1 LSMPRLNRGGWYS
14 IVPRSSEYR
23 SRLIVGADGVN
34 SIVRRT
40 IIGPIPK
47 ENVAACVGYFAGDT
61 PV

>member
-1 LSMPRLNRGGWYS
+1 M
-14 IVPRSSEYR
+14 VPRSRVCR

-47 ENVAACVGYFAGDT
+47 ENVAVCVGSFAGDT

>member
-1 LSMPRLNRGGWYS
+1 M
-14 IVPRSSEYR
+14 VPKSREYR

-40 IIGPIPK
+40 IIGPMPK
-47 ENVAACVGYFAGDT
+47 ENVAACVGSFAGDT